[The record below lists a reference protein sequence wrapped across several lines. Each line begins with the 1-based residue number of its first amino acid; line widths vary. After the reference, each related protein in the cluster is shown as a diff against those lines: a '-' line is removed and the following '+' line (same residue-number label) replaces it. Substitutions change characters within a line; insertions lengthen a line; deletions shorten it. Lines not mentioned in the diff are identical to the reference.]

1 MVAPRGIEVG
11 RHGVQKA
18 GAPQQHRADR
28 HTQRHH
34 VLGPQPVLPACALR
48 GRPPVR
54 ARDQNRAGVPR
65 PGVVREIV
73 RHLEI
78 DQRHLAVGRQPL
90 ILFFLVEMPRLPE
103 HLL

>member
-34 VLGPQPVLPACALR
+34 VLGPQPVLPTGALR
-48 GRPPVR
+48 RRPPVR
-54 ARDQNRAGVPR
+54 AGHKHGAGVPW
-65 PGVVREIV
+65 PGVVREVI
-73 RHLEI
+73 RDFEI